1 MSLRAIVMRGAH
13 GDTSARLESVPE
25 EFVQSG
31 SAPTATDGP
40 ALPPAPA
47 VLEVTFS
54 SINYKDAL
62 ALTGAPGVV
71 RRLPLIA
78 GIDAV
83 GELRTGVP
91 GFSAGNRVL
100 INGAGLGEVHH
111 GGLAERTV
119 APGALLVP
127 VPARF
132 SAAEAA
138 TIGTAGFTAA
148 LAVLRLEQDGVHPGS
163 GEVLVTGAV
172 GGVGGFAVALLA
184 ARGFSVIASTGRPAE
199 REYLRKLG
207 ASEVVNR
214 ADLAGDRGKPLQR
227 QRWAGVVDSVGGVT
241 LGNAVAQTRPGGV
254 VAACGL
260 AQSADLPLTVLPFI
274 LRGVTLAGINSVD
287 ASLDHRR
294 AAWRLLAQFLP
305 DFACAALLH
314 STVGLVDAVA
324 AAGQLLRGEVRGRVL
339 VDVRA

>member
-1 MSLRAIVMRGAH
+1 MRAAESC
-13 GDTSARLESVPE
+13 SAAGVE
-25 EFVQSG
+25 ELPDEALQSG
-31 SAPTATDGP
+31 AGGEGSGS
-40 ALPPAPA
+40 PAPMSDPA
-47 VLEVTFS
+47 QIDVEFS
-54 SINYKDAL
+54 SVNYKDAL
-62 ALTGAPGVV
+62 AVTGVPGIL
-71 RRLPLIA
+71 RQLPLIA

-83 GELRTGVP
+83 GTLREGA
-91 GFSAGNRVL
+91 AGLPAGSRVL
-100 INGAGLGEVHH
+100 VNGAGLGEVHN
-111 GGLAERTV
+111 GGLAERAV
-119 APGALLVP
+119 APEGVLVLVP
-127 VPARF
+127 DRF

-199 REYLRKLG
+199 REYLRELG

-314 STVGLVDAVA
+314 RTVGLVDAVA